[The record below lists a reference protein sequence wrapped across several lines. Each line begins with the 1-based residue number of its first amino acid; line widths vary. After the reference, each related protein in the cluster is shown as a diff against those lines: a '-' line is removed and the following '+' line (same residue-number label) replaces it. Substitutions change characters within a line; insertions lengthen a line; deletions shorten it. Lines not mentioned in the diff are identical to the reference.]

1 MTYIQELKIKSKKVL
16 ISIKGRTNMN
26 KRLIYILLMV
36 MAISCHRNDSLYN
49 ITVYDSNSIANCYN
63 ESLIIIPICNGR
75 DSVYCCTLPRSF
87 YYRVG
92 IYLFTEEEFS
102 KRLYK
107 RIVENDFIQVSDSVF
122 MEIKNEKEIVKED
135 EEVLKVY
142 KTQGI
147 LKVLE
152 KYTNQYGKMPRE
164 TTSRD
169 TKNYIY
175 YLAFIN
181 HIYFY
186 WEDEGGPGFFL
197 DYTILQQIKKDS
209 EED

>member
-1 MTYIQELKIKSKKVL
+1 
-16 ISIKGRTNMN
+16 MN
-26 KRLIYILLMV
+26 ITKEKMRLNKEIICILLMV
-36 MAISCHRNDSLYN
+36 LAISCQQKDMLYY
-49 ITVYDSNSIANCYN
+49 ITVYDSNSIDNCYN
-63 ESLIIIPICNGR
+63 QSLIIIPIYNGK

-87 YYRVG
+87 YNKVG

-102 KRLYK
+102 KMLYK
-107 RIVENDFIQVSDSVF
+107 RMVENDFIRVSDSVF
-122 MEIKNEKEIVKED
+122 MKLRDEEKIVKED

-142 KTQGI
+142 ETQGI

-152 KYTNQYGKMPRE
+152 KYTNQYGEIPYE
-164 TTSRD
+164 TTSRERI
-169 TKNYIY
+169 NYIY

-186 WEDEGGPGFFL
+186 WEDEEGPGFFL
-197 DYTILQQIKKDS
+197 GDALLKQIKKDN